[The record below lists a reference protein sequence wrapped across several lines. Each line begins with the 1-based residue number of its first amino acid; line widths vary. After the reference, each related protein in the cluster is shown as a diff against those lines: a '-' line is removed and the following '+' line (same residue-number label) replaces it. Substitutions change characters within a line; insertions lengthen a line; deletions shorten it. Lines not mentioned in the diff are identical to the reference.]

1 MTGQVRGTLQFL
13 QQENIRLQEEN
24 ERLQQEIVRLRVIL
38 RTFGRLNQLAMSIN
52 PQTDVMHL
60 LDQILLSALS
70 SIGADDGSL
79 MLVDHETQEL
89 AFVVVHGQVREKL
102 VGHRIPLGV
111 GVAGWVAQHAEPAII
126 PNVQLDQRF
135 SPRIDRAFQF
145 KTRSMLCVPI
155 LDNDRVL
162 GVIQALNKSNR
173 KEFNQTDLML
183 LNVVSQLAGTAIAR
197 AESMSDEAS

>member
-38 RTFGRLNQLAMSIN
+38 RTLGRLNELAMNIN
-52 PQTDVMHL
+52 PQTDVMKL

-70 SIGADDGSL
+70 SIRADDGSL
-79 MLVDHETQEL
+79 MLVDHETEEL

-126 PNVQLDQRF
+126 ANVQFDQRF
-135 SPRIDRAFQF
+135 SPRIDQAFQF

-155 LDNDRVL
+155 MDDDRVL

-197 AESMSDEAS
+197 AENMSEEAA